1 MSIPFVRIL
10 KLPEDLPV
18 LNYTLVS
25 INNELRRLSTKK
37 LNIAAFQK
45 YLPIFKK
52 GDLLTLRTG
61 EVFDRLSIGADNAVL
76 MADSTELSGIKWTSA
91 VYLTNG
97 TYTPTLNNVTNLDG
111 STAYTCQYL
120 RVGSTI
126 TVSGKVDVDPTAG
139 VATQLGISLPIASNF
154 ANAQECAG
162 AAFCPTIA
170 NQGAA
175 ILADI
180 TNNRAEMQWIAV
192 DLTNQP
198 MYFTFTYMVI

>member
-76 MADSTELSGIKWTSA
+76 MTDSTELSGIKWTSA

-97 TYTPTLNNVTNLDG
+97 TYTP
-111 STAYTCQYL
+111 
-120 RVGSTI
+120 
-126 TVSGKVDVDPTAG
+126 
-139 VATQLGISLPIASNF
+139 
-154 ANAQECAG
+154 
-162 AAFCPTIA
+162 
-170 NQGAA
+170 
-175 ILADI
+175 
-180 TNNRAEMQWIAV
+180 
-192 DLTNQP
+192 
-198 MYFTFTYMVI
+198 